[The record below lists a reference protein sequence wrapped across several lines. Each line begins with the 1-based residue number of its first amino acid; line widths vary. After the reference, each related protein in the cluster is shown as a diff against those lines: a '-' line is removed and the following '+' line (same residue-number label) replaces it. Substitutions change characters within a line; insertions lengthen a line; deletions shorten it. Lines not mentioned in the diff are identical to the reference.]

1 MTSASQTAG
10 FQASRKQRQ
19 CSTRALVNVGL
30 CPYHKGKTGTD
41 WLSSSTAH
49 AFLQP
54 LPLSLPTLF
63 CKQAQGSYTP
73 QVIHRK
79 TFLRDHVPAAKGCL
93 ITQQQSKLA
102 MSCLGREQPFPPPPP
117 GTSSQPGVVTP
128 RAAGWA
134 GCNAPAGPAARAMGQ
149 LSSRWQTLPTSR
161 PCSGASS
168 SPRQPPL
175 RNRSPRLGSAPL
187 LEIQLE
193 TTLSF
198 AFEFLGKRRQLLRL

>member
-10 FQASRKQRQ
+10 FQAPRKQRQ

-30 CPYHKGKTGTD
+30 CPYHKGKTGTE

-79 TFLRDHVPAAKGCL
+79 TLLRDHVLAAKGCL

-102 MSCLGREQPFPPPPP
+102 MSCLDQPFPPPPP
-117 GTSSQPGVVTP
+117 GTSSQP
-128 RAAGWA
+128 AGGGQPQ
-134 GCNAPAGPAARAMGQ
+134 GCG
-149 LSSRWQTLPTSR
+149 
-161 PCSGASS
+161 
-168 SPRQPPL
+168 
-175 RNRSPRLGSAPL
+175 LGSVQCSSWTRCPCDG
-187 LEIQLE
+187 E
-193 TTLSF
+193 TLQQMANTSHLQ
-198 AFEFLGKRRQLLRL
+198 ALLRSKLLT